1 MNITFRQLRIFEA
14 VARHLSFTRASEEVH
29 LTQPAVSMQ
38 VKQLEEATGL
48 PLFEQIGKR
57 IHLTDAG
64 SEMMRYSRAVLEILE
79 EAGTILDLPKV
90 K

>member
-14 VARHLSFTRASEEVH
+14 VARHLSFTRASEELH

-38 VKQLEEATGL
+38 VKQLEEAAGM
-48 PLFEQIGKR
+48 PLFEQVGKR

-64 SEMMRYSRAVLEILE
+64 SEMTRYSRAVL
-79 EAGTILDLPKV
+79 
-90 K
+90 